1 MVVLPAVLVEEA
13 GTAGAGAGA
22 GVAGGVGGTAGKVL
36 VWVWFCVDVAVLC
49 VCEVE
54 VFKPE
59 LVGRETGVEEGGD
72 GGSATDVL
80 LGVASGG
87 VWLPGWVGRMASSGA
102 CRSCF
107 GLPEFHQSLQHSEP

>member
-1 MVVLPAVLVEEA
+1 MPAVLVEEA

-22 GVAGGVGGTAGKVL
+22 GVAGRVGVTAGKVL
-36 VWVWFCVDVAVLC
+36 VWVWLCVEVAVLC

-59 LVGRETGVEEGGD
+59 LVGRETGVEEGG
-72 GGSATDVL
+72 GRGSATDVL

-87 VWLPGWVGRMASSGA
+87 V
-102 CRSCF
+102 
-107 GLPEFHQSLQHSEP
+107 

>member
-1 MVVLPAVLVEEA
+1 MPAVLVEEA

-36 VWVWFCVDVAVLC
+36 VWVWFCVEVAVLC

-59 LVGRETGVEEGGD
+59 LVGRETGVEEGSG

-80 LGVASGG
+80 YRCSLRWCLIAWLGGRDGELRG
-87 VWLPGWVGRMASSGA
+87 VPQLFRPT
-102 CRSCF
+102 
-107 GLPEFHQSLQHSEP
+107 